1 MPAIEFI
8 NTTGRPQVVQA
19 ANPLPISLATAPA
32 TVGQA
37 AHDTP
42 VTGNPVRFAGRAA
55 SANYTG
61 VANGDTADI
70 ITTLIGAQIVHPY
83 AIPEVNWA
91 TTLALTA
98 ITDVAVQTA
107 AGAGLKRHITQFQ
120 ATNTGASAVDVL
132 IRDGTTTRLQV
143 TIPAG
148 QSVVFPLPTG
158 IPLTANTALNVQLS
172 AVGTVRFNALGY
184 TAA

>member
-8 NTTGRPQVVQA
+8 ATTGRPQVVQA
-19 ANPLPISLATAPA
+19 ATPLPTVQTGTAA
-32 TVGQA
+32 VAGQA
-37 AHDTP
+37 AHDA
-42 VTGNPVRFAGRAA
+42 VITGNPVRIGMRAVTTNPTA
-55 SANYTG
+55 
-61 VANGDTADI
+61 VATGDTVDSIA
-70 ITTLIGAQIVHPY
+70 TLIGVEINKPY
-83 AIPEVNWA
+83 AIPEAEWA

-98 ITDVAVQTA
+98 ITDVAIRA
-107 AGAGLKRHITQFQ
+107 AAAAGLKNHITMFQ
-120 ATNTGASAVDVL
+120 ATNTGGTANDVL

-158 IPLTANTALNVQLS
+158 IPLTAATALNVQLS

-184 TAA
+184 IAP